1 MGTIILIIVL
11 AVWGFMSSGGS
22 YNNGESRKYSDRG
35 FQDGVRDALRDDFFR
50 R

>member
-11 AVWGFMSSGGS
+11 AVLWLKSNDSS